1 LSPDSELPGTALLE
15 LDDTTGITLLELEA
29 PMFGT
34 TLELVTTLPG
44 NALLELE
51 TTLPGKAPLLE
62 LQISTSISKAPEL
75 DSIPKASLLEE
86 VPAGAYAPPL
96 GFIIEPSSPHA
107 QKLKAADAAITG
119 NFFNIIEHSIFS

>member
-34 TLELVTTLPG
+34 TLELETTLPG

-51 TTLPGKAPLLE
+51 VPITGAVLLE

>member
-1 LSPDSELPGTALLE
+1 LSPDSELPETTLLE

-29 PMFGT
+29 PTFGT
-34 TLELVTTLPG
+34 TLELETTLPG

-51 TTLPGKAPLLE
+51 VPITGAVLLE